1 MEMIERD
8 VNNWASSF
16 DSDILIPTSGGFDS
30 RLLNVILHNK
40 ERIRAYT
47 YGTSSVQSSSREVV
61 YAQELSHR
69 LGLNWSRIDLGR
81 FNIYQ
86 EEWFG
91 QFGCSVG
98 AVGTYHMEFFDK
110 IRQQE
115 KALEMQMLSGII
127 GDAWAGAVQ
136 VQPIKDIQDYK
147 VLGHTHRM
155 TADSQTATAIDYR
168 PLVEQAFDKQKDLLV
183 DPKYRIIAAMR
194 TKMMLLQSLI
204 SIPEHYGYNGYS
216 PFLDENI
223 ALSMLNLPDD
233 RRLDRA
239 WQRDY
244 FRKKNVLFEEEKH
257 TFTYQNSLNYYALLN
272 HEIELLDVD
281 ILREIINEKYLA
293 WINSQLRQIGYT
305 QRIFQN
311 LMHTPKVKEGLKLLG
326 FKNKLMEA
334 YFAYTTIKPIEKL
347 LKKRNQ
353 YVSKP

>member
-1 MEMIERD
+1 
-8 VNNWASSF
+8 
-16 DSDILIPTSGGFDS
+16 
-30 RLLNVILHNK
+30 
-40 ERIRAYT
+40 
-47 YGTSSVQSSSREVV
+47 
-61 YAQELSHR
+61 
-69 LGLNWSRIDLGR
+69 
-81 FNIYQ
+81 
-86 EEWFG
+86 
-91 QFGCSVG
+91 
-98 AVGTYHMEFFDK
+98 
-110 IRQQE
+110 
-115 KALEMQMLSGII
+115 
-127 GDAWAGAVQ
+127 
-136 VQPIKDIQDYK
+136 
-147 VLGHTHRM
+147 
-155 TADSQTATAIDYR
+155 
-168 PLVEQAFDKQKDLLV
+168 
-183 DPKYRIIAAMR
+183 MR